1 MTTDQG
7 EKDVLSVVKTVPGNH
22 ARNNYSQRQIDSIR
36 NEIIPNKVSNL
47 KGIGIIAPYNNQVN
61 ALRNALKDMN
71 IEVDTVH
78 KYQGREKEHIII
90 STVDDQISDFVDDPY
105 LINVVVSRAKKE
117 INISSNRKSTGKG
130 K

>member
-1 MTTDQG
+1 MATDQG

-22 ARNNYSQRQIDSIR
+22 ARNHYSQRQIDSIR

-47 KGIGIIAPYNNQVN
+47 KEIGIIAPYNNQVD
-61 ALRNALKDMN
+61 ALRNVFKDMN

-105 LINVVVSRAKKE
+105 LINVAVSRAKKE